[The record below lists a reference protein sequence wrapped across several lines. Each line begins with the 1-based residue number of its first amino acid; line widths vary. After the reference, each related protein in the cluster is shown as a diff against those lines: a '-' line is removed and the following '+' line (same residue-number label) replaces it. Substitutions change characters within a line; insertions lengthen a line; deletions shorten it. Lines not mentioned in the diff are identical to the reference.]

1 MWQAGVGALVG
12 YLFALWWVRRDARKE
27 IEATRSMFEA
37 RLYAREQEVIS
48 LRESFDKSQR
58 AVAAYERRAR
68 YLESA
73 VAVNAEQAV
82 GRAARGRTTPAA
94 AQPVRISD

>member
-1 MWQAGVGALVG
+1 MWQAAVGAAVG

-27 IEATRSMFEA
+27 IEAVREMYEA
-37 RLYAREQEVIS
+37 RLESRDEEIS
-48 LRESFDKSQR
+48 GLRDNFDKSQR

-73 VAVNAEQAV
+73 VAANIEQALN
-82 GRAARGRTTPAA
+82 GYRPKPSTKPKLPSA
-94 AQPVRISD
+94 